1 MFGNRPIHLDGTW
14 TLRALGLL
22 RIVTGLLFLQ
32 HGTGKILGF
41 PHSSMAF
48 PPAWSLYWAAGWL
61 ELVGSVLLIIGLFTR
76 PVAFLLAGEMAI
88 AYWAFHAPESIFP
101 IINRGETAILF
112 CFIFL
117 LFAATGP
124 GAWSIDEILA
134 KRRSD
139 VEGYNAPGGER
150 TFYNEEDE

>member
-1 MFGNRPIHLDGTW
+1 MFGNDPIRFDGTW
-14 TLRALGLL
+14 TLKALGLL

-48 PPAWSLYWAAGWL
+48 PPTFSLYWAAGWL
-61 ELVGSVLLIIGLFTR
+61 ELVGSILLILGLFTR

-88 AYWAFHAPESIFP
+88 AYWIAHAPQSPFP
-101 IINRGETAILF
+101 LVNGGDAAILF

-124 GAWSIDEILA
+124 GAWSIDNILGR
-134 KRRSD
+134 RRSD
-139 VEGYNAPGGER
+139 IEGYAAPGGER
-150 TFYNEEDE
+150 TFHSDEDE

>member
-1 MFGNRPIHLDGTW
+1 MFGNKPINLDGIW
-14 TLRALGLL
+14 TLKALGLL

-61 ELVGSVLLIIGLFTR
+61 EMVGSILLILGLFTR

-88 AYWAFHAPESIFP
+88 AYWAFHASESIFP
-101 IINRGETAILF
+101 IINRGEPAILF

-124 GAWSIDEILA
+124 GAWSIDEIFA

-139 VEGYNAPGGER
+139 IDGYNAPGGER
-150 TFYNEEDE
+150 TFYSDDEE